1 MEFACRLGL
10 PDGRVVEET
19 HHASDENALR
29 VELDRRGVHLFEA
42 RPKGIAGAFRLPHAK
57 GRRKHVPERDFM
69 VLNQEL
75 ASLLK
80 AGLPLTQAL
89 DIMLERMRPGAF
101 REVLIDVRNRVSS
114 GEELSDAFSAHGEMF
129 PRLYS
134 ASLKAGERS
143 GELEKVLR
151 RFIRYTKLVSD
162 ARRRVVSAL
171 AYPAVIIC
179 VSIAMII
186 VISVVVVP
194 KFQDF
199 FTTLNVKLPWMT
211 RVTLASSSFLVANGV
226 PILLALAIAVVVF
239 LQWKSSPAGRVAID
253 RFKLRLPFV
262 GPVLHLFA
270 MSEFCRAIG
279 TLLSGGIPLL
289 QAFEVGTQ
297 AVGNSH
303 VRAQLEPTIRM
314 VHEGGAFYSA
324 LEASN
329 VFMPLAID
337 MVKVGET
344 TGALDEM
351 LNSVSDFFDEEV
363 ETRLQR
369 ILSLVEPLML
379 VFLGMVVALL
389 LVSIY
394 LPLFGSLSQG
404 TF

>member
-10 PDGRVVEET
+10 PDGRVVEEV

-29 VELDRRGVHLFEA
+29 VDLDRRGIHLFEA
-42 RPKGIAGAFRLPHAK
+42 RAK
-57 GRRKHVPERDFM
+57 GLSGALQVRRARTRRRSVPERDFQ
-69 VLNQEL
+69 VFNQEL

-89 DIMLERMRPGAF
+89 DIMLERMRPGVF
-101 REVLIDVRNRVSS
+101 REVLIDIRNRVSS
-114 GEELSDAFSAHGEMF
+114 GEELSDAFAAHGEMF
-129 PRLYS
+129 PRLYA

-162 ARRRVVSAL
+162 ARRRVISAL
-171 AYPAVIIC
+171 AYPTVIIC

-186 VISVVVVP
+186 VITLVVVP
-194 KFQDF
+194 KFREF
-199 FTTLNVKLPWMT
+199 FASLNVELPWLT
-211 RVTLASSSFLVANGV
+211 RATLAFSSFMVENFV
-226 PILLALAIAVVVF
+226 PILVSLIVGVVLF
-239 LQWKSSPAGRVAID
+239 LRWKSSAAGRVTVD
-253 RFKLRLPFV
+253 RFKLRLPLI

-270 MSEFCRAIG
+270 VSEFCRAIG
-279 TLLSGGIPLL
+279 TLLAGGIPLL

-303 VRAQLEPTIRM
+303 VRSQLEPTIRT
-314 VHEGGAFYSA
+314 VHEGGAFYAA
-324 LEASN
+324 LDASK
-329 VFMPLAID
+329 VFTPLAID

-369 ILSLVEPLML
+369 ILSLIEPLML
-379 VFLGMVVALL
+379 VFLGMIVAML

-404 TF
+404 NF